1 MNWVIIILI
10 LIASIIIII
19 YSFLNEKKADRMSF
33 KEALDLTDLPIITF
47 YQVKED
53 NSINKFNFLLDT
65 GANLNVINKNS
76 LPLINYKDTENTN
89 TVFGMEGQ
97 EQNVKVV
104 SIDCVYKDKK
114 YIDTFQV
121 IDMSNAFDIIKKESG
136 VTLHG
141 IIGNNFMQKYK
152 YVLDFNEFVAY
163 SKQ

>member
-1 MNWVIIILI
+1 MNWIIIILI

-19 YSFLNEKKADRMSF
+19 YSFLNEKKVAKMSF
-33 KEALDLTDLPIITF
+33 KESLDLTDLPIITF
-47 YQVKED
+47 YQVNED

-65 GANLNVINKNS
+65 GASVNIVNKNS
-76 LPLINYKDTENTN
+76 LSLINYKDTEDVN

-97 EQNVKVV
+97 EHEAKVV

-114 YIDTFQV
+114 YIDTFKV
-121 IDMSNAFDIIKKESG
+121 IDMSSAFNIIKKDSG

-141 IIGNNFMQKYK
+141 IIGNGFMQKYK
-152 YVLDFNEFVAY
+152 YILDFNEFVAY